1 MCMKLKTIY
10 ISHMCCQRC
19 IEAVEATLR
28 AFCSEV
34 KDVQLG
40 WAVFVPLENVTD
52 EDLKTALNS
61 RGFEIIISAEERLTE
76 QIKIWV
82 IEIIHH
88 SSENEIDSEA
98 IHAHLERK
106 SSKPFRLMNNIF
118 MKITGQTILK
128 YIILQRI
135 ERVKALINEGNNNLS
150 EIAILTG
157 YKTLQHLSTQFK
169 KVTGISMQEYKKTEF
184 REKVNIDKI

>member
-1 MCMKLKTIY
+1 MCMKPKTIY